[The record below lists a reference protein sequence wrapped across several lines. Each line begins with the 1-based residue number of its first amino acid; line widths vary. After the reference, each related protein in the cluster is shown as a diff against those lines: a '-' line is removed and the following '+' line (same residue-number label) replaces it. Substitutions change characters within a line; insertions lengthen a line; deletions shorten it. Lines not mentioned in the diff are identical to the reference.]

1 LIDSFLQELSAE
13 MVMGLGSFI
22 SRKLTQGVE
31 KQRKE
36 AKRVL
41 SNSGIEDTVLREQW
55 AQQKEVQL
63 SLRSRECE

>member
-1 LIDSFLQELSAE
+1 
-13 MVMGLGSFI
+13 MGLGSFI